1 MDYPL
6 GNEFKLIQQ
15 HFTDKQKA
23 PSSLIK
29 GIGDDCAVYLPTVG
43 YEQVVSVD
51 NSIAGKHF
59 PSDAPPNLIASRAL
73 NVALSDLAAMGA
85 IPRYFTL
92 SASLPKLDATWLT
105 QFSQGLFTAAEQAKV
120 TLMGGDTTSVD
131 SLDQMQLSVTVIGER
146 PRGSGLYRSGA
157 QAGDYIYV
165 SGRLG
170 SAALGLKAY
179 FNEITLPEADKQAAI
194 KAYLEPEPHLTI
206 GQSLLAHATS
216 CIDVSDGLLQDLTH
230 ILRASNVGAQID
242 IMALPL
248 AHNLLTL
255 TKEEALKLAMQG
267 GDDYVLCF
275 TSSLPPNH
283 SSLANT
289 FYIGQ
294 ITSKKSL
301 TYLNSPDG
309 LKPDS
314 FLGYDHFHEN
324 TL

>member
-6 GNEFKLIQQ
+6 GNEFQLIQQ
-15 HFTDKQKA
+15 YFTDKQKA

-29 GIGDDCAVYLPTVG
+29 GIGDDCAVYLSTAG

-51 NSIAGKHF
+51 NSIANKHF
-59 PSDAPPNLIASRAL
+59 PSDASPNLIAARAL

-92 SASLPKLDATWLT
+92 SASLPKLDAAWLT

-131 SLDQMQLSVTVIGER
+131 SLDQMQLSVTVFGER

-157 QAGDYIYV
+157 QIGDYIYI
-165 SGRLG
+165 SGHLG
-170 SAALGLKAY
+170 GAALGLKAY

-194 KAYLEPEPHLTI
+194 KAYLEPEPHLAI
-206 GQSLLAHATS
+206 GQTLLTHATS

-230 ILRASNVGAQID
+230 ILRASNMGAKVD
-242 IMALPL
+242 LATLPL
-248 AHNLLTL
+248 ANSLQRLP
-255 TKEEALKLAMQG
+255 KEAALKLALQG

-324 TL
+324 IL

>member
-15 HFTDKQKA
+15 YFTDKQEA
-23 PSSLIK
+23 PSALIK
-29 GIGDDCAVYLPTVG
+29 GIGDDCAVYLPTAG

-51 NSIAGKHF
+51 NSIASRHF
-59 PSDAPPNLIASRAL
+59 PSDAPPNLIAARAL
-73 NVALSDLAAMGA
+73 NIALSDLAAMGA

-92 SASLPKLDATWLT
+92 AASLPKLDHTWLK
-105 QFSQGLFTAAEQAKV
+105 QFSQGLFTAAERAKV

-131 SLDQMQLSVTVIGER
+131 SLDQMQLSMTVFGER
-146 PRGSGLYRSGA
+146 PTGAGLYRSGA

-165 SGRLG
+165 SGTLG
-170 SAALGLKAY
+170 GAALGLKAY
-179 FNEITLPEADKQAAI
+179 FNETTLPEADKQAAL
-194 KAYLEPEPHLTI
+194 KAYLEPEPHLAL

-230 ILRASNVGAQID
+230 ILRASNVGAKID
-242 IMALPL
+242 LAALPL

-255 TKEEALKLAMQG
+255 SKEEALKLAIQG

-275 TSSLPPNH
+275 TCPLSSNH
-283 SSLANT
+283 KSLTNV
-289 FYIGQ
+289 FCIGQ
-294 ITSKKSL
+294 ITSQQSL
-301 TYLNSPDG
+301 TYLNRPDD
-309 LKPDS
+309 LEPDS